1 MDNPFLEEFD
11 QKNVIELLKNMGYI
25 YLSPEE
31 CNAARGERLK
41 EVILKDIARN
51 KLMEMNS
58 FEYKGTKRKFSS
70 NNINKAIE
78 ALDMPLTEGLIKVN
92 EKIYDEIIL
101 KKSLEE
107 FLEDGTK
114 KNFSLQ
120 YIDWENPKNNVFH
133 FTQEFVVEKQDQST
147 KEKTKRPDIV
157 LFVNGIPFCVIELKA
172 SAVSLKQGISQM
184 IGNQKKDNIPHLF
197 KYVQL
202 VLAGNTRE
210 VRYATTGT
218 PAKFW
223 AVWKEEEKLDIESLV
238 KGRLATEL
246 DRTIISLL
254 NLDRVLEII
263 REYTLFDNN
272 IKKVA
277 RYQQYFGIKK
287 TLERIQTFDNTGK
300 RNGGLIWHTQGS
312 GKSLTMVMLARALR
326 RRISNAKIIIVTDR
340 KDLDSQIKKT
350 FSQSGFSNDIV
361 QAKNGEHLNTQLTK
375 SNHSKIITTIINKF
389 DKVFNVGS
397 KIDNPNIFVL
407 VDESHRTQNGQLH
420 AKMRKVF
427 PSGCYIGF
435 TGTPL
440 MKKEKNSFTQFG
452 KEIHRYTINQ
462 AVDDKAVLPLL
473 YEGRLVDQWISD
485 EAGLERKFEM
495 ISRNLNDE
503 QKEDLKQKWGR
514 FQKVA
519 SSERRLE
526 MIALDINE
534 HYKNT
539 WQGTGFKAMLATS
552 SKFEAIRYN
561 QIFEQYGDVKT
572 AFVISSADNRE
583 GNEDIHDENKLLVQ
597 KELERIVRE
606 YGNLDDYETK
616 IKDEF
621 CDGEDVEILIVV
633 DKLLTGFDAPVAVGL
648 YVDKELK
655 EHKLLQAIARVNR
668 LYEGKDYGY
677 IIDYRGLLG
686 NLDKALTS
694 YSSLEGFDEDDIKGA
709 VIDIK
714 KQLDELKANYSY
726 LKDIFNPIK
735 NKEDKEEYEIYLADE
750 SKRLDFYER
759 LKNYSKSLNI
769 CLASQGILDLLSKE
783 ELDNYKK
790 ELKFFSNL
798 RKSVRL
804 RYHEEVDFGEY
815 EEQMQKLLDTYISA
829 NEVNRL
835 TKLVNIFD
843 DKNFDEEIQ
852 RVQGKRAKA
861 DTIRN
866 AIDKVITMKYDENPA
881 YYENLKDRINR
892 VLEKYRKKRI
902 SEEEYLNSIN
912 DVMNDVRN
920 GSVEETYPGP
930 IVNNRS
936 AQVIYDNIKDDIY
949 EPIVSKVAEEQSE
962 YIVANTSL
970 EFDEIIKG
978 YAAKPDW
985 TTNTDIHNK
994 ISQDLE
1000 EKLWDIE
1007 DEYGVSL
1014 DTDKI
1019 LEKTITISI
1028 RKYGNR

>member
-41 EVILKDIARN
+41 EVILKDITR
-51 KLMEMNS
+51 KQLMEMNS
-58 FEYKGTKRKFSS
+58 FEYKGTVRKFSS
-70 NNINKAIE
+70 TNINKAIE

-172 SAVSLKQGISQM
+172 SSVSLKQGISQM
-184 IGNQKKDNIPHLF
+184 IGNQKKENIPHLF

-223 AVWKEEEKLDIESLV
+223 AVWKEEEKLDVESLV
-238 KGRLATEL
+238 TGRLATEL

-326 RRISNAKIIIVTDR
+326 RRITNAKIIVVTDR
-340 KDLDSQIKKT
+340 KELDSQIKKT
-350 FSQSGFSNDIV
+350 FTQSGFSNDII
-361 QAKNGEHLNTQLTK
+361 QAATGNHLNSQLLSK
-375 SNHSKIITTIINKF
+375 ESKIITTIINKF
-389 DKVFNVGS
+389 DKVFNIGS
-397 KIDNPNIFVL
+397 KIDDPNIFVL

-485 EAGLERKFEM
+485 ESGLERKFEM

-503 QKEDLKQKWGR
+503 QKEDLKKKWGR

-552 SKFEAIRYN
+552 SKFEAIRYH
-561 QIFEQYGDVKT
+561 QIFEMYGDVKT

-616 IKDEF
+616 IKEEF
-621 CDGEDVEILIVV
+621 CDGDDVEILIVV

-714 KQLDELKANYSY
+714 KHLDELKANYSY

-750 SKRLDFYER
+750 SKRQDFYER
-759 LKNYSKSLNI
+759 LKNYAKSLNI
-769 CLASQGILDLLSKE
+769 CLASQGILDLLSKQ

-892 VLEKYRKKRI
+892 VLEEYRQKRI
-902 SEEEYLNSIN
+902 SEEEYLNSMN
-912 DVMNDVRN
+912 DVMNDIRN

-930 IVNNRS
+930 IANNRS
-936 AQVIYDNIKDDIY
+936 AQVIYDNIKEDIY
-949 EPIVSKVAEEQSE
+949 EPIVAKVAEEQSE

>member
-1 MDNPFLEEFD
+1 LGNPYLEAHD
-11 QKNVIELLKNMGYI
+11 QNNIIELLKNMGYKYI
-25 YLSPEE
+25 SPEE
-31 CNAARGERLK
+31 CEALRDGRLK
-41 EVILKDIARN
+41 EVVLKGITRQ
-51 KLMEMNS
+51 KLMEINS

-70 NNINKAIE
+70 TNIEKAIE
-78 ALDMPLTEGLIKVN
+78 YLDMPLTEGLVKVN
-92 EKIYDEIIL
+92 ERIYDEL
-101 KKSLEE
+101 VMTKSLEE

-114 KNFSLQ
+114 KAFSLK
-120 YIDWENPKNNVFH
+120 YIDWNNPKNNAFH
-133 FTQEFVVEKQDQST
+133 FTQEFVVEKQDLST
-147 KEKTKRPDIV
+147 KEKTRRPDIV
-157 LFVNGIPFCVIELKA
+157 LFVNGIPFAVIELKA
-172 SAVSLKQGISQM
+172 AAVSLKQGISQM
-184 IGNQKKDNIPHLF
+184 VGNQKKENIPHLF
-197 KYVQL
+197 KYIQL

-210 VRYATTGT
+210 ARYATTGT
-218 PAKFW
+218 LAKFW
-223 AVWKEEEKLDIESLV
+223 AVWKEEEDLHVEDYV
-238 KGRLATEL
+238 KGRIATEL
-246 DRTIISLL
+246 DRSILSLL

-272 IKKVA
+272 IKKIA
-277 RYQQYFGIKK
+277 RYQQYFGIKR
-287 TLERIQTFDNTGK
+287 TLERINTFDNKGK

-326 RRISNAKIIIVTDR
+326 RRITNAKIIIVTDR
-340 KDLDSQIKKT
+340 KELDSQIKKT
-350 FSQSGFSNDIV
+350 FAHSGFADDIV
-361 QAKNGEHLNTQLTK
+361 QASSGNHLNSKLT
-375 SNHSKIITTIINKF
+375 SKQSKVITTIINKF
-389 DKVFNVGS
+389 DKVFNIGS
-397 KIDNPNIFVL
+397 KIDDPNIFVL

-420 AKMRKVF
+420 AKMKKVF
-427 PSGCYIGF
+427 PSGSYIGF

-440 MKKEKNSFTQFG
+440 MKKEKNSFSQFG

-473 YEGRLVDQWISD
+473 YEGRLVDQWIND

-514 FQKVA
+514 FKKVA

-552 SKFEAIRYN
+552 SKFEAIRYH
-561 QIFEQYGDVKT
+561 QIFEEYGDVKT

-583 GNEDIHDENKLLVQ
+583 GNDDIHDENKLLVQ
-597 KELERIVRE
+597 RELDRIVRE

-621 CDGEDVEILIVV
+621 CEGDDVEILIVV
-633 DKLLTGFDAPVAVGL
+633 DKLLTGFDAPAAIGL

-655 EHKLLQAIARVNR
+655 EHKLLQAVARVNR

-694 YSSLEGFDEDDIKGA
+694 YSSLEGFEEDDIRGA
-709 VIDIK
+709 VTDIK
-714 KQLDELKANYSY
+714 KQLDDLKSNYSY
-726 LKDIFNPIK
+726 LKDIFTSIK
-735 NKEDKEEYEIYLADE
+735 NKEDKEEYEVYLADE

-759 LKNYSKSLNI
+759 LKNYAKSLNI
-769 CLASQGILDLLSKE
+769 CLASQCILDLLSKQ
-783 ELDNYKK
+783 ELENYKK
-790 ELKFFSNL
+790 ELKFFINL

-804 RYHEEVDFGEY
+804 RYYEEVDFGEY

-852 RVQGKRAKA
+852 RVEGKRAKA

-866 AIDKVITMKYDENPA
+866 ALDKVITMKYDENPS

-892 VLEKYRKKRI
+892 ILEEYRKKRI
-902 SEEEYLNSIN
+902 SEEEYLNSIDN
-912 DVMNDVRN
+912 VMNDIRN
-920 GSVEETYPGP
+920 GSVEETYPSV
-930 IVNNRS
+930 ISNNRS
-936 AQVIYDNIKDDIY
+936 AQVIYDNIKEDIL
-949 EPIVSKVAEEQSE
+949 ELISPKIEEEKSE
-962 YIVANTSL
+962 YVVANTSL
-970 EFDEIIKG
+970 EFDKIING
-978 YAAKPDW
+978 YSAKPDW
-985 TTNTDIHNK
+985 TINTDIHNK

-1000 EKLWDIE
+1000 EKLWALE
-1007 DEYGVSL
+1007 DKYCIAL

-1019 LEKTITISI
+1019 LEKTMTISI
-1028 RKYGNR
+1028 RKYRR

>member
-1 MDNPFLEEFD
+1 MENSYLEEYD
-11 QKNVIELLKNMGYI
+11 QENVVELLKKMGYKYI
-25 YLSPEE
+25 SPEE
-31 CNAARGERLK
+31 CEGIRGGRVK
-41 EVILKDIARN
+41 EVILKDIARK
-51 KLMEMNS
+51 KLMDMNS
-58 FEYKGTKRKFSS
+58 FEYKGIERKFSAT
-70 NNINKAIE
+70 NIEKAIE
-78 ALDMPLTEGLIKVN
+78 NLDMPLTEGLVKVN
-92 EKIYDEIIL
+92 EKIYDELIMP
-101 KKSLEE
+101 KSLEE

-114 KNFSLQ
+114 NSFNLN
-120 YIDWENPKNNVFH
+120 YIDWENPRNNAFH
-133 FTQEFVVEKQDQST
+133 FTQEFVVEKQDQSM

-157 LFVNGIPFCVIELKA
+157 LFVNGIPFGVIELKA
-172 SAVSLKQGISQM
+172 SSVSLKQGISQM

-197 KYVQL
+197 KYIQL
-202 VLAGNTRE
+202 VLAGNTRG

-223 AVWKEEEKLDIESLV
+223 SVWKEEEDLNIDKYV
-238 KGRLATEL
+238 KGRIATEL
-246 DRTIISLL
+246 DKSILSLL
-254 NLDRVLEII
+254 NIDRVLEII
-263 REYTLFDNN
+263 REYILFDKNV
-272 IKKVA
+272 KKVA

-287 TLERIQTFDNTGK
+287 TLERINTFDNAGK
-300 RNGGLIWHTQGS
+300 RKGGLIWHTQGS

-340 KDLDSQIKKT
+340 KELDKQIKDT
-350 FSQSGFSNDIV
+350 FTHSGFKNDIV
-361 QAKNGEHLNTQLTK
+361 KAESGSHLDKQLSSK
-375 SNHSKIITTIINKF
+375 ESKIITTVINKF
-389 DKVFNVGS
+389 DKVFNLGS
-397 KIDNPNIFVL
+397 KVDDPNVFVL

-420 AKMRKVF
+420 EKMTKVF

-440 MKKEKNSFTQFG
+440 MKKDKNSFSQFG
-452 KEIHRYTINQ
+452 AMIHKYSIDQ
-462 AVDDKAVLPLL
+462 AVEDKAVLPLL
-473 YEGRLVDQWISD
+473 YEGRLVDQWIND

-495 ISRNLNDE
+495 ISRNLNEE
-503 QKEDLKQKWGR
+503 QKEDLKIKWAR

-534 HYKNT
+534 HYKTT

-552 SKFEAIRYN
+552 SKFEAIRYH
-561 QIFEQYGDVKT
+561 QIFEAYGDVKT
-572 AFVISSADNRE
+572 AFVISSADTRE
-583 GNEDIHDENKLLVQ
+583 GNDDIHDENKLLVQ
-597 KELERIVRE
+597 RELERIKRE
-606 YGNLDDYETK
+606 YGDLDDYETK

-621 CDGEDVEILIVV
+621 CEGDDVEILIVV
-633 DKLLTGFDAPVAVGL
+633 DKLLTGFDAPTAVGL

-709 VIDIK
+709 VKDIK
-714 KQLDELKANYSY
+714 KELDNLKTTYSQ
-726 LKDIFNPIK
+726 LKDLFNPIK
-735 NKEDKEEYEIYLADE
+735 NKDDKEEYEVFLGDE
-750 SKRLDFYER
+750 SRRLDFYER
-759 LKNYSKSLNI
+759 LKNYAKSLNI
-769 CLASQGILDLLSKE
+769 CLSSNGILDLVLKE
-783 ELDNYKK
+783 DLEKYKK

-829 NEVNRL
+829 NEVNKL

-843 DKNFDEEIQ
+843 EKNFDEEIQ
-852 RVQGKRAKA
+852 RVEGKRAKA

-866 AIDKVITMKYDENPA
+866 ALDKVITMKYDENPA
-881 YYENLKDRINR
+881 YYESLKDRIKR
-892 VLEKYRKKRI
+892 ILEEYRNKRI
-902 SEEEYLNSIN
+902 SEEEYLSSMH

-920 GSVEETYPGP
+920 GSVEETYPEP
-930 IVNNRS
+930 IVDNKA
-936 AQVIYDNIKDDIY
+936 AQVIYDNIKDEIY
-949 EPIVSKVAEEQSE
+949 ESISSKIEEEKSE
-962 YIVANTSL
+962 YVIANTSL
-970 EFDEIIKG
+970 EFEEIIKG

-1000 EKLWDIE
+1000 EKLWNLE
-1007 DEYGVSL
+1007 DEYGISL

-1028 RKYGNR
+1028 RRYGK

>member
-1 MDNPFLEEFD
+1 MDNPYLEECD
-11 QKNVIELLKNMGYI
+11 QENIIELLKSMGYI

-41 EVILKDIARN
+41 EVILKDITIS

-58 FEYKGTKRKFSS
+58 FEYKGTVRKFSS
-70 NNINKAIE
+70 TNINKAIE

-172 SAVSLKQGISQM
+172 SSVSLKQGISQM
-184 IGNQKKDNIPHLF
+184 IGNQKKENIPHLF

-223 AVWKEEEKLDIESLV
+223 AVWKEEERLDVESLV
-238 KGRLATEL
+238 TGRLATEL

-287 TLERIQTFDNTGK
+287 TLERIQIFDNTGK

-326 RRISNAKIIIVTDR
+326 RRITNAKIIVVTDR
-340 KDLDSQIKKT
+340 KELDSQIKKT
-350 FSQSGFSNDIV
+350 FTQSGFSNDII
-361 QAKNGEHLNTQLTK
+361 QATSGNHLNSQLLSK
-375 SNHSKIITTIINKF
+375 ESKIITTIINKF
-389 DKVFNVGS
+389 HKVFNVGS
-397 KIDNPNIFVL
+397 KIDDPNIFVL

-503 QKEDLKQKWGR
+503 QKEDLKKKWGR

-552 SKFEAIRYN
+552 SKFEAIRYH
-561 QIFEQYGDVKT
+561 QIFEMYGDVKT

-616 IKDEF
+616 IKEEF
-621 CDGEDVEILIVV
+621 CDGDDVEILIVV

-714 KQLDELKANYSY
+714 KHLDELKANYSY

-750 SKRLDFYER
+750 SKRQDFYER
-759 LKNYSKSLNI
+759 LKNYAKSLNI
-769 CLASQGILDLLSKE
+769 CLASQGILDLLSKQ

-804 RYHEEVDFGEY
+804 RYHEEVNFGEY

-892 VLEKYRKKRI
+892 VLEEYRQKRI
-902 SEEEYLNSIN
+902 SEEEYLNSMN

-936 AQVIYDNIKDDIY
+936 AQVIYDNIKEDIY
-949 EPIVSKVAEEQSE
+949 EPIVAKVAEEQSE

>member
-1 MDNPFLEEFD
+1 
-11 QKNVIELLKNMGYI
+11 
-25 YLSPEE
+25 
-31 CNAARGERLK
+31 
-41 EVILKDIARN
+41 
-51 KLMEMNS
+51 MNS
-58 FEYKGTKRKFSS
+58 FEYKGTVRKFSS
-70 NNINKAIE
+70 SNINKAIE

-172 SAVSLKQGISQM
+172 SSVSLKQGISQM
-184 IGNQKKDNIPHLF
+184 IGNQKKENIPHLF

-202 VLAGNTRE
+202 LLAGNTRE

-223 AVWKEEEKLDIESLV
+223 AVWKEEEKLDVESLV
-238 KGRLATEL
+238 TGRLATEL

-254 NLDRVLEII
+254 NLDRILEII

-326 RRISNAKIIIVTDR
+326 RRITNAKIIVVTDR
-340 KDLDSQIKKT
+340 KELDSQIKKT
-350 FSQSGFSNDIV
+350 FTQSGFSNDII
-361 QAKNGEHLNTQLTK
+361 QAATGNHLNSQLLNK
-375 SNHSKIITTIINKF
+375 ESKIITTILNKF
-389 DKVFNVGS
+389 DKVFNIGS
-397 KIDNPNIFVL
+397 KIDDPNIFVL

-503 QKEDLKQKWGR
+503 QKEDIKKKWGR

-552 SKFEAIRYN
+552 SKFEAIRYH
-561 QIFEQYGDVKT
+561 QIFEMYGDVKT

-616 IKDEF
+616 IKEEF
-621 CDGEDVEILIVV
+621 CDGDDVEILIVV
-633 DKLLTGFDAPVAVGL
+633 DKLLTGFDAPVAACL

-714 KQLDELKANYSY
+714 KHLDELKANYSY

-735 NKEDKEEYEIYLADE
+735 NKEDKEEYEIYLAGE
-750 SKRLDFYER
+750 SKRQDFYER
-759 LKNYSKSLNI
+759 LKNYAKSLNI
-769 CLASQGILDLLSKE
+769 CLASQGILDLLSKQ

-861 DTIRN
+861 NTIRN

-892 VLEKYRKKRI
+892 VLEEYRQKRI
-902 SEEEYLNSIN
+902 SEEYLNSMN
-912 DVMNDVRN
+912 DVMNDIRN

-936 AQVIYDNIKDDIY
+936 AQVIYDNIKEDIY
-949 EPIVSKVAEEQSE
+949 EPIVAKVAEEQSE

>member
-1 MDNPFLEEFD
+1 MDNPYLEGYD
-11 QKNVIELLKNMGYI
+11 QDNVIELLKNMGYKYI
-25 YLSPEE
+25 EPEE
-31 CNAARGERLK
+31 CVALRGGRLK
-41 EVILKDIARN
+41 EVILKDITRK
-51 KLMEMNS
+51 KLMDINS
-58 FEYKGTKRKFSS
+58 FEYKGTERKFSES
-70 NNINKAIE
+70 NINKAIDS
-78 ALDMPLTEGLIKVN
+78 LDMSLTEGLIKAN
-92 EKIYDEIIL
+92 EKIYYEL
-101 KKSLEE
+101 VMTKSLEE
-107 FLEDGTK
+107 FLEDGNK
-114 KNFSLQ
+114 KSFSLK
-120 YIDWENPKNNVFH
+120 YIDWDNPKNNDFH
-133 FTQEFVVEKQDQST
+133 FTQEFVVEKQDLSGE
-147 KEKTKRPDIV
+147 EKTKRPDIV
-157 LFVNGIPFCVIELKA
+157 LFINGIPFCAIELKA
-172 SAVSLKQGISQM
+172 SAISLKQGISQM

-210 VRYATTGT
+210 ARYATTGT

-223 AVWKEEEKLDIESLV
+223 SVWQEEDDVKVENYV

-246 DRTIISLL
+246 DRSIVSLL

-277 RYQQYFGIKK
+277 RYQQYFGIKR
-287 TLERIQTFDNTGK
+287 TLERIETFDNSGR

-326 RRISNAKIIIVTDR
+326 RRVNNAKIIIVTDR
-340 KDLDSQIKKT
+340 KELDSQIKKT
-350 FSQSGFSNDIV
+350 FEHSGFSKDIIK
-361 QAKNGEHLNTQLTK
+361 ASSGSHLNSQLK
-375 SNHSKIITTIINKF
+375 SKKSKIITTIINKF
-389 DKVFNVGS
+389 DKVFNIGS
-397 KIDNPNIFVL
+397 KIDDPNIFVL

-440 MKKEKNSFTQFG
+440 MKKDKNSFTQFG

-473 YEGRLVDQWISD
+473 YEGRLVDQWIND
-485 EAGLERKFEM
+485 ELGLERKFEM
-495 ISRNLNDE
+495 ISRNLNEE
-503 QKEDLKQKWGR
+503 QKEDLKIKWGR

-552 SKFEAIRYN
+552 SKFEAIRYH
-561 QIFEQYGDVKT
+561 QIFQQYGDVKT

-583 GNEDIHDENKLLVQ
+583 GNDDIHDENKLLVQ

-606 YGNLDDYETK
+606 HGNLDDYETK

-621 CDGEDVEILIVV
+621 CYGEDVEILIVV
-633 DKLLTGFDAPVAVGL
+633 DKLLTGFDAPPAIGL

-694 YSSLEGFDEDDIKGA
+694 YSSLEGFEEDDIKGA

-714 KQLDELKANYSY
+714 KHLAELKSNYSY
-726 LKDIFNPIK
+726 LKDIFNSIK
-735 NKEDKEEYEIYLADE
+735 NKTDKEEYEVYLADE
-750 SKRLDFYER
+750 SKRLDFYDR
-759 LKNYSKSLNI
+759 LKNYAKSLNI

-783 ELDNYKK
+783 ELENYKK

-852 RVQGKRAKA
+852 RVEGKRAKA

-866 AIDKVITMKYDENPA
+866 ALDKVITMKYDENPA
-881 YYENLKDRINR
+881 YYEALKDRIKR
-892 VLEKYRKKRI
+892 VLEEYRRHRI
-902 SEEEYLNSIN
+902 SEEEYLSSMN
-912 DVMNDVRN
+912 DVMTDVRN
-920 GSVEETYPGP
+920 GSVEETYPCSISSNKP
-930 IVNNRS
+930 
-936 AQVIYDNIKDDIY
+936 AQVIYDNIKKDIY
-949 EPIVSKVAEEQSE
+949 ETISAKAPEEQLE
-962 YIVANTSL
+962 HIVANTSL
-970 EFDEIIKG
+970 QFDEIIKT

-985 TTNTDIHNK
+985 TTNTDIHNQ

-1000 EKLWDIE
+1000 EKLWDLE
-1007 DEYGVSL
+1007 DEYEVSL

-1028 RKYGNR
+1028 RKYGR

>member
-41 EVILKDIARN
+41 EVILKDITR
-51 KLMEMNS
+51 KQLMEMNS
-58 FEYKGTKRKFSS
+58 FEYKGTVRKFSS
-70 NNINKAIE
+70 SNINKAIE

-172 SAVSLKQGISQM
+172 SSVSLKQGISQM
-184 IGNQKKDNIPHLF
+184 IGNQKKENIPHLF

-238 KGRLATEL
+238 TGRLATEL

-312 GKSLTMVMLARALR
+312 GKSLTMVMLARVLR

-340 KDLDSQIKKT
+340 KELDSQIKKT
-350 FSQSGFSNDIV
+350 FTQSGFSNDII
-361 QAKNGEHLNTQLTK
+361 QAASGSHLNSQLLSK
-375 SNHSKIITTIINKF
+375 ESKIITTIINKF
-389 DKVFNVGS
+389 DKVFNIGS
-397 KIDNPNIFVL
+397 KIDDPNIFVL

-462 AVDDKAVLPLL
+462 AVDDKAVLTLL

-485 EAGLERKFEM
+485 ESGLERKFEM

-503 QKEDLKQKWGR
+503 QKEDLKKKWGR

-552 SKFEAIRYN
+552 SKFEAIRYH
-561 QIFEQYGDVKT
+561 QIFEMYGDVKT

-616 IKDEF
+616 IKEEF
-621 CDGEDVEILIVV
+621 CDGDDVEILIVV

-714 KQLDELKANYSY
+714 KHLDELKANYSY

-750 SKRLDFYER
+750 SKRQDFYER
-759 LKNYSKSLNI
+759 LKNYAKSLNI
-769 CLASQGILDLLSKE
+769 CLASQGILDLLSKQ

-892 VLEKYRKKRI
+892 VLEEYRQKRI
-902 SEEEYLNSIN
+902 SEEEYLNSMN
-912 DVMNDVRN
+912 DVMNDIRN

-930 IVNNRS
+930 IANNRS
-936 AQVIYDNIKDDIY
+936 AQVIYDNIKEDIY
-949 EPIVSKVAEEQSE
+949 EPIVAKVAEEQSE

>member
-1 MDNPFLEEFD
+1 MDNPFLEKFD

-41 EVILKDIARN
+41 EVILKDITR
-51 KLMEMNS
+51 KQLMEMNS
-58 FEYKGTKRKFSS
+58 FEYKGTVRKFSS
-70 NNINKAIE
+70 SNINKAIE

-172 SAVSLKQGISQM
+172 SSVSLKQGISQM
-184 IGNQKKDNIPHLF
+184 IGNQKKENIPHLF

-223 AVWKEEEKLDIESLV
+223 AVWKEEEMLDVESLV
-238 KGRLATEL
+238 TGRLATEL

-340 KDLDSQIKKT
+340 KELDSQIKKT
-350 FSQSGFSNDIV
+350 FIQSGFSNDII
-361 QAKNGEHLNTQLTK
+361 QAATGSHLNSQLLSK
-375 SNHSKIITTIINKF
+375 ESKIITTIINKF

-397 KIDNPNIFVL
+397 KIDDPNIFVL

-552 SKFEAIRYN
+552 SKYEAIRYH
-561 QIFEQYGDVKT
+561 QIFEMYGDVKT

-583 GNEDIHDENKLLVQ
+583 GNEDINDENKLLVQ

-616 IKDEF
+616 IKEEF
-621 CDGEDVEILIVV
+621 CDGDDVEILIVV

-714 KQLDELKANYSY
+714 KHLDELKANYSY

-750 SKRLDFYER
+750 SKRQDFYER
-759 LKNYSKSLNI
+759 LKNYAKSLNI
-769 CLASQGILDLLSKE
+769 CLASQGILDLLSKQ

-892 VLEKYRKKRI
+892 VLEEYRQKRI
-902 SEEEYLNSIN
+902 SEEEYLNSMN
-912 DVMNDVRN
+912 DVMNDIRN
-920 GSVEETYPGP
+920 GSVEETYPAP
-930 IVNNRS
+930 IANNRS
-936 AQVIYDNIKDDIY
+936 AQVIYDNIKEDIY
-949 EPIVSKVAEEQSE
+949 EPIVAKVAEEQSE

>member
-1 MDNPFLEEFD
+1 
-11 QKNVIELLKNMGYI
+11 
-25 YLSPEE
+25 
-31 CNAARGERLK
+31 
-41 EVILKDIARN
+41 
-51 KLMEMNS
+51 MNS
-58 FEYKGTKRKFSS
+58 FEYKGTVRKFSS
-70 NNINKAIE
+70 SNINKAIE

-172 SAVSLKQGISQM
+172 SSVSLKQGISQM
-184 IGNQKKDNIPHLF
+184 IGNQKKENIPHLF

-202 VLAGNTRE
+202 LLAGNTRE

-223 AVWKEEEKLDIESLV
+223 AVWKEEEKLDVESLV
-238 KGRLATEL
+238 TGRLATEL

-254 NLDRVLEII
+254 NLDRILEII

-326 RRISNAKIIIVTDR
+326 RRITNAKIIVVTDR
-340 KDLDSQIKKT
+340 KELDSQIKKT
-350 FSQSGFSNDIV
+350 FTQSGFSNDII
-361 QAKNGEHLNTQLTK
+361 QAATGNHLNSQLLNK
-375 SNHSKIITTIINKF
+375 ESKIITTILNKF
-389 DKVFNVGS
+389 DKVFNIGS
-397 KIDNPNIFVL
+397 KIDDPNIFVL

-503 QKEDLKQKWGR
+503 QKEDIKKKWGR

-552 SKFEAIRYN
+552 SKFEAIRYH
-561 QIFEQYGDVKT
+561 QIFEMYGDVKT

-616 IKDEF
+616 IKEEF
-621 CDGEDVEILIVV
+621 CDGDDVEILIVV
-633 DKLLTGFDAPVAVGL
+633 DKLLTGFDAPVAACL

-714 KQLDELKANYSY
+714 KHLDELKANYSY

-735 NKEDKEEYEIYLADE
+735 NKEDKEEYEIYLAGE
-750 SKRLDFYER
+750 SKRQDFYER
-759 LKNYSKSLNI
+759 LKNYAKSLNI
-769 CLASQGILDLLSKE
+769 CLASQGILDLLSKQ

-892 VLEKYRKKRI
+892 VLEEYRQKRI
-902 SEEEYLNSIN
+902 SEEYLNSMN
-912 DVMNDVRN
+912 DVMNDIRN

-936 AQVIYDNIKDDIY
+936 AQVIYDNIKEDIY
-949 EPIVSKVAEEQSE
+949 EPIVAKVAEEQSE

>member
-41 EVILKDIARN
+41 EVILKDITR
-51 KLMEMNS
+51 KQLMEMNS
-58 FEYKGTKRKFSS
+58 FEYKGTVRKFSS
-70 NNINKAIE
+70 SNINKAIE

-147 KEKTKRPDIV
+147 KEKTKRPDRV

-172 SAVSLKQGISQM
+172 SSVSLKQGISQM
-184 IGNQKKDNIPHLF
+184 IGNQKKENIPHLF

-238 KGRLATEL
+238 TGRLATEL

-326 RRISNAKIIIVTDR
+326 RRITNAKIIVVTDR
-340 KDLDSQIKKT
+340 KELDSQIKKT
-350 FSQSGFSNDIV
+350 FTQSGFSNDII
-361 QAKNGEHLNTQLTK
+361 QAASGSHLNSQLLSK
-375 SNHSKIITTIINKF
+375 ESKIITTIINKF
-389 DKVFNVGS
+389 DKVFNIGS
-397 KIDNPNIFVL
+397 KIDDPNIFVL

-485 EAGLERKFEM
+485 ESGLERKFEM

-552 SKFEAIRYN
+552 SKFEAIRYH
-561 QIFEQYGDVKT
+561 QIFEMYGDVKT

-616 IKDEF
+616 IKEEF
-621 CDGEDVEILIVV
+621 CDGDDVEILIVV

-714 KQLDELKANYSY
+714 KHLDELKANYSY

-750 SKRLDFYER
+750 SKRQDFYER
-759 LKNYSKSLNI
+759 LKNYAKSLNI
-769 CLASQGILDLLSKE
+769 CLASQGILDLLSKQ

-892 VLEKYRKKRI
+892 VLEEYRQKRI
-902 SEEEYLNSIN
+902 SEEEYLNSMN
-912 DVMNDVRN
+912 DVMNDIRN

-930 IVNNRS
+930 IANNRS
-936 AQVIYDNIKDDIY
+936 AQVIYDNIKEDIY
-949 EPIVSKVAEEQSE
+949 EPIVAKVAEEQSE

-1007 DEYGVSL
+1007 DEYDVSL

>member
-1 MDNPFLEEFD
+1 MYNPYLEEYD
-11 QKNVIELLKNMGYI
+11 QNNIIELLKNMGYKYI
-25 YLSPEE
+25 SPEACE
-31 CNAARGERLK
+31 ELRCARLK
-41 EVILKDIARN
+41 EVVLKDITRQ
-51 KLMEMNS
+51 KLMEINS
-58 FEYKGTKRKFSS
+58 FEYKGTERKFSS
-70 NNINKAIE
+70 TNIDKAIE
-78 ALDMPLTEGLIKVN
+78 SLDMPLTEGLVKVN
-92 EKIYDEIIL
+92 EKIYDEL
-101 KKSLEE
+101 VMTKSLEE

-114 KNFSLQ
+114 KAFSLE
-120 YIDWENPKNNVFH
+120 YIDWNNPKNNAFH
-133 FTQEFVVEKQDQST
+133 FTQEFVVQKQDQST
-147 KEKTKRPDIV
+147 KEKTRRPDIV
-157 LFVNGIPFCVIELKA
+157 LFVNGIPFAVIELKA

-184 IGNQKKDNIPHLF
+184 IGNQKKENIPHLF

-210 VRYATTGT
+210 ARYATTGT

-223 AVWKEEEKLDIESLV
+223 AVWKEEEDLNIENYV
-238 KGRLATEL
+238 KGRIATEL
-246 DRTIISLL
+246 DKSILSIL

-272 IKKVA
+272 VKKVA
-277 RYQQYFGIKK
+277 RYQQYFGIKR
-287 TLERIQTFDNTGK
+287 TLERIDTFDNSGN

-326 RRISNAKIIIVTDR
+326 RRITNAKIIIVTDR
-340 KDLDSQIKKT
+340 KELDSQIKKT
-350 FSQSGFSNDIV
+350 FAHSGFADDIV
-361 QAKNGEHLNTQLTK
+361 QASSGNHLNSQLTSK
-375 SNHSKIITTIINKF
+375 QSKIITTIINKF
-389 DKVFNVGS
+389 DKVFNMGS
-397 KIDNPNIFVL
+397 KVDNPNIFVL

-420 AKMRKVF
+420 AKMKKVF

-440 MKKEKNSFTQFG
+440 MKKEKNSFSQFG

-473 YEGRLVDQWISD
+473 YEGRLVDQWIND
-485 EAGLERKFEM
+485 EVGLERKFEM
-495 ISRNLNDE
+495 ISRNLNE
-503 QKEDLKQKWGR
+503 EKKEDLKQKWAR

-539 WQGTGFKAMLATS
+539 WQGTGFKSMLATS
-552 SKFEAIRYN
+552 SKFEAIRYH
-561 QIFEQYGDVKT
+561 QIFEEYGDVKT
-572 AFVISSADNRE
+572 AFVISSADNRD
-583 GNEDIHDENKLLVQ
+583 GNDDIHDENKLLVQ
-597 KELERIVRE
+597 RELDRIIRE

-621 CDGEDVEILIVV
+621 CEGEDVEILIVV
-633 DKLLTGFDAPVAVGL
+633 DKLLTGFDAPVAIGL

-694 YSSLEGFDEDDIKGA
+694 YSSLEGFEEEDIRGA
-709 VIDIK
+709 VTDIK
-714 KQLDELKANYSY
+714 KQLDGLKSNYSY
-726 LKDIFNPIK
+726 LKDIFTSIS
-735 NKEDKEEYEIYLADE
+735 NKDDKEEYEVYLADE
-750 SKRLDFYER
+750 SKRVDFYER
-759 LKNYSKSLNI
+759 LKNYAKSLNI
-769 CLASQGILDLLSKE
+769 CLASQGILDLLSKH

-790 ELKFFSNL
+790 ELKFFVNL

-852 RVQGKRAKA
+852 RVEGKRAKA

-866 AIDKVITMKYDENPA
+866 ALDKVITIKYDENPA

-892 VLEKYRKKRI
+892 ILEEYRKKRI
-902 SEEEYLNSIN
+902 SEEEYLSSMN

-920 GSVEETYPGP
+920 GSVEEIYPKS
-930 IVNNRS
+930 ILNNRS
-936 AQVIYDNIKDDIY
+936 AQVIYDNIKGDIY
-949 EPIVSKVAEEQSE
+949 ELISSKIEEEQSE
-962 YIVANTSL
+962 YVVANTSL
-970 EFDEIIKG
+970 KFDEIIKG

-1000 EKLWDIE
+1000 EKLWDLE
-1007 DEYGVSL
+1007 DEYGISL
-1014 DTDKI
+1014 ETDKI

-1028 RKYGNR
+1028 RKYGR

>member
-1 MDNPFLEEFD
+1 MDNPYLEECD
-11 QKNVIELLKNMGYI
+11 QENIIKLLKNMGYI

-31 CNAARGERLK
+31 CNAVRGERLK
-41 EVILKDIARN
+41 EVILKDITIS

-58 FEYKGTKRKFSS
+58 FEYKGTVRKFSS
-70 NNINKAIE
+70 SNINKAIE
-78 ALDMPLTEGLIKVN
+78 ALDRPLTEGLIKVN

-172 SAVSLKQGISQM
+172 SSVSLKQGISQM
-184 IGNQKKDNIPHLF
+184 IGNQKKENIPHLF

-223 AVWKEEEKLDIESLV
+223 AVWKEEERLDVESLV
-238 KGRLATEL
+238 TGRLATEL

-326 RRISNAKIIIVTDR
+326 RRISNAKIIVVTDR
-340 KDLDSQIKKT
+340 KELDSQIKKT
-350 FSQSGFSNDIV
+350 FTQSGFSNDII
-361 QAKNGEHLNTQLTK
+361 QAASGSHLNSQLLSK
-375 SNHSKIITTIINKF
+375 ESKIITTIINKF
-389 DKVFNVGS
+389 DKVFNIGS
-397 KIDNPNIFVL
+397 KIDDPNIFVL

-503 QKEDLKQKWGR
+503 QKEDLKKKWGR

-552 SKFEAIRYN
+552 SKFEAIRYH
-561 QIFEQYGDVKT
+561 QIFEMYGDVKT

-616 IKDEF
+616 IKEEF
-621 CDGEDVEILIVV
+621 CDGDDVEILIVV

-714 KQLDELKANYSY
+714 KHLDELKANYSY

-750 SKRLDFYER
+750 SKRQDFYER
-759 LKNYSKSLNI
+759 LKNYAKSLNI
-769 CLASQGILDLLSKE
+769 CLASQGILDLLSKQ

-892 VLEKYRKKRI
+892 VLEEYRKKRI
-902 SEEEYLNSIN
+902 SEEEYLNSMN
-912 DVMNDVRN
+912 EVMNDIRN
-920 GSVEETYPGP
+920 GSVEETYPEP

-936 AQVIYDNIKDDIY
+936 AQVIYDNIKEDIY
-949 EPIVSKVAEEQSE
+949 EPIVAKVAEEQSE